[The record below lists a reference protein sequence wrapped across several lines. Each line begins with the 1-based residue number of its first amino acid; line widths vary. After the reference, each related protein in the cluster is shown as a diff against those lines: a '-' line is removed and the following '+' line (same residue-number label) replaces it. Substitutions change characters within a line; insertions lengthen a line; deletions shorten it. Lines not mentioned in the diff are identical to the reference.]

1 MCNLS
6 QLYEQRRS
14 IYQIEKSD
22 DVFEEDIV
30 ALVQNCVKYCPSAF
44 NCQAGRAV
52 VLFNQYNQNFWN
64 LVLQKLEQIVPAEN
78 FAKTKEKVSAFQ
90 NGIGTILFFED
101 NDVIEKMQKQFD
113 LYKQNFPMWSQQ
125 SSGMMQ
131 YMIWLAL
138 AEKKLGATVQH
149 YNELIEQDIKNELKL
164 PQSWKIICQ
173 MPFGKI
179 GAPAQDKTFE
189 DINKRVIVLK

>member
-44 NCQAGRAV
+44 NCQAGRVV

-78 FAKTKEKVSAFQ
+78 FAKTKEKVSSFQ
-90 NGIGTILFFED
+90 KGIGTILFFED

-113 LYKQNFPMWSQQ
+113 LYKQNFPIWSQQ

-164 PQSWKIICQ
+164 
-173 MPFGKI
+173 
-179 GAPAQDKTFE
+179 
-189 DINKRVIVLK
+189 